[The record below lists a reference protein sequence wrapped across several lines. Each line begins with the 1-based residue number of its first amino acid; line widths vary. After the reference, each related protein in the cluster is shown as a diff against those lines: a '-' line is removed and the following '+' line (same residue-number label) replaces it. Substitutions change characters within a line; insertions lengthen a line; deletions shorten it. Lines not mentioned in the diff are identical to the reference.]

1 MIFSK
6 PVTEIIKD
14 RFSCRDYSKRPLKEE
29 KQKLLE
35 MIANPLVGPLG
46 SSSHYVLLAAEE
58 GDREALKGLG
68 TYGYIRDA
76 TAFMIGVVEPGE
88 KNLEDFGY
96 IFEKIVLYATDL
108 NLGTCWLG
116 GTFTKSS
123 FANRISLSR
132 EERIPAVISLGY
144 IADVVLARQEA
155 LRQKLHADHR
165 FPWET
170 LFFDQN
176 FSTVLTPE
184 KAGPYATPLAMLRLS
199 PSAANKQPW
208 RVVAQN
214 DGWHFYLQRNRG
226 YRDHL
231 LFKVIKLDD
240 MQRIDLG
247 IAMCHFEL
255 TASEAGLKG
264 HWELTEPSIKKPDDI
279 TEYIASWIP
288 ES

>member
-14 RFSCRDYSKRPLKEE
+14 RFSCRDYSKQSIKDE
-29 KQKLLE
+29 KQKLQE
-35 MIANPLVGPLG
+35 MIASPLVGPLG
-46 SSSHYVLLAAEE
+46 SSSHFVLVAAEE

-68 TYGYIRDA
+68 TYGYIRNA
-76 TAFMIGVVEPGE
+76 TAFIIGAVGPGE

-96 IFEKIVLYATDL
+96 VFEEIVLYATDL

-123 FANRISLSR
+123 FASRISLNAD
-132 EERIPAVISLGY
+132 ERVPAVISLGY
-144 IADVVLARQEA
+144 IADVVLARRET
-155 LRQKLHADHR
+155 LRQKLNADHR
-165 FPWET
+165 FPWEK

-176 FSTVLTPE
+176 FSTELSKE
-184 KAGPYATPLAMLRLS
+184 KAGSYAVPLEMLRLG

-208 RVVAQN
+208 RVVYQN
-214 DGWHFYLQRNRG
+214 NSWHFYVQRDRG

-231 LFKVIKLDD
+231 LFKMIKLDD

-255 TASEAGLKG
+255 TAKEAGLKG
-264 HWELTEPSIKKPDDI
+264 QWVLAEPSIEKPDDI
-279 TEYIASWIP
+279 MEYIASWIP
-288 ES
+288 E